1 MTATAY
7 RDADGMVLAAYG
19 PSDLQVVCR
28 TNGSHQVVCRTD
40 GSHTASCS
48 LKHVL
53 PADCI
58 QVFGLTGKCTGG
70 NGLFVCM
77 GPELSSNACQGPCE

>member
-1 MTATAY
+1 ME
-7 RDADGMVLAAYG
+7 
-19 PSDLQVVCR
+19 PIPQVAQ
-28 TNGSHQVVCRTD
+28 NN
-40 GSHTASCS
+40 
-48 LKHVL
+48 HVL

-58 QVFGLTGKCTGG
+58 QVFGPTGECTGR